1 MRISDHVV
9 LRYMERKLGV
19 DVDAVRREIEGT
31 VDTRGTRQIVAFVG
45 DVSWRVRADGMIY
58 CVRGDMVTTCCHQK
72 AAGSFPRK
80 RRDSG
85 RSRPEGRHV
94 RFGSGKRTGRKRN
107 DAAEWGF
114 AR

>member
-45 DVSWRVRADGMIY
+45 DVT
-58 CVRGDMVTTCCHQK
+58 CRG
-72 AAGSFPRK
+72 
-80 RRDSG
+80 
-85 RSRPEGRHV
+85 E
-94 RFGSGKRTGRKRN
+94 
-107 DAAEWGF
+107 
-114 AR
+114 